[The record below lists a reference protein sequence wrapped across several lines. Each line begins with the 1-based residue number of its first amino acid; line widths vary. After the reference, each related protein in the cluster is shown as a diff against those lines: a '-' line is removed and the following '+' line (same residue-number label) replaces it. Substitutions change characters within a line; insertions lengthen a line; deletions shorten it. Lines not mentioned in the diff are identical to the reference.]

1 MKKRVFSA
9 LCSLALVLGL
19 MPSFALADSYW
30 PDPNPSR
37 FVSGSV
43 DKPVAT
49 VGDTVTISYDIADPD
64 GVAGVSLG
72 ISDVDPKDAD
82 PNMGIPMGSASSG
95 DTSSSFRYFVSSS
108 TAPGKRWVTSLTV
121 TDKAGWVTTIYD
133 ATYAASMGYKDAT
146 TADLSALTFEVVGTR
161 ADDPNPSRFVSG
173 SVDKPVATV
182 GDTVTISYDIADPD
196 GVAGVSLGISDVD
209 PKDADP
215 NMGIP
220 MGSASSGDTSSS
232 FRYFVSSS
240 TAPGKRW
247 VTSLTVTDKAGWVT
261 TIYDATYAASMGYK
275 DATTADLSALTFEVV
290 DPSAIPSYKTIEGTG
305 SSYTQGSSDGLTF
318 RFDAPADKLCSV
330 EIDGKQVSLDCYT
343 VRSGSTILTLAPAYL
358 DTLAIGEHT
367 VTAFY
372 ADGGRA
378 SATFK
383 TAQKATDQ
391 RTTPTTETEEKN
403 TADNKETGNGK
414 VDDNR
419 NSAGKSA
426 ALAETGDP
434 SQVPVAIAVSIAA
447 GALAIAARSRKRS
460 KIKLR

>member
-1 MKKRVFSA
+1 M
-9 LCSLALVLGL
+9 
-19 MPSFALADSYW
+19 
-30 PDPNPSR
+30 
-37 FVSGSV
+37 
-43 DKPVAT
+43 
-49 VGDTVTISYDIADPD
+49 
-64 GVAGVSLG
+64 
-72 ISDVDPKDAD
+72 
-82 PNMGIPMGSASSG
+82 
-95 DTSSSFRYFVSSS
+95 
-108 TAPGKRWVTSLTV
+108 
-121 TDKAGWVTTIYD
+121 
-133 ATYAASMGYKDAT
+133 
-146 TADLSALTFEVVGTR
+146 
-161 ADDPNPSRFVSG
+161 
-173 SVDKPVATV
+173 
-182 GDTVTISYDIADPD
+182 
-196 GVAGVSLGISDVD
+196 
-209 PKDADP
+209 
-215 NMGIP
+215 
-220 MGSASSGDTSSS
+220 
-232 FRYFVSSS
+232 
-240 TAPGKRW
+240 
-247 VTSLTVTDKAGWVT
+247 
-261 TIYDATYAASMGYK
+261 
-275 DATTADLSALTFEVV
+275 